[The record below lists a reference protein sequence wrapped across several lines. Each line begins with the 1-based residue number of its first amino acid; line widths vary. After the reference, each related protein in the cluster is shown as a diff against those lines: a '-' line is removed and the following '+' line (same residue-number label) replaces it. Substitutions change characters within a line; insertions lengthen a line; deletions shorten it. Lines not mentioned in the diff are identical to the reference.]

1 MPDSATALRTAWEAE
16 TRARKKRGAAP
27 PREYL
32 YASGRK
38 PCTRWMSLDLLHP
51 EDSAD
56 SFNDPHTMERF
67 LRGDEREAAIN
78 ARLFAVGMRSTPP
91 FRPIE
96 QQSTVEVRD
105 RDGMLLLRGKKEGS
119 LLFEDGRKVTYEVK
133 SGRSV
138 ECAETLEDL
147 DRSPWA
153 RSYVDQLLV
162 YMLAEGRQE
171 GVFILDRPALPAF
184 IPVRLEEH
192 LERAESFL
200 REAREAIDAAGAYRA
215 QAAPG
220 AYLGTRAGF
229 LPEAMPADLLP
240 PMTADRSVCRRC
252 PHLGKSCHPAMDF
265 GPGLQ
270 MINEEELAFA
280 IEQELKFADAVGEYE
295 AYRKYVRERLRGV
308 EHALVA
314 GKYLVRGKWSAMTS
328 RIGEDTRPKETNP
341 KGRFSLSIERLESE
355 AKD

>member
-1 MPDSATALRTAWEAE
+1 MTASATALRTAWEAE
-16 TRARKKRGAAP
+16 TRARKERGAAP
-27 PREYL
+27 PREHL

-56 SFNDPHTMERF
+56 SFNDTNTLERF

-138 ECAETLEDL
+138 ERAETLEDL

-153 RSYVDQLLV
+153 RSYVDQHLV
-162 YMLAEGRQE
+162 YLLAESRPE

-200 REAREAIDAAGAYRA
+200 REAREAIDAAR
-215 QAAPG
+215 
-220 AYLGTRAGF
+220 LVRSGF
-229 LPEAMPADLLP
+229 LPGDDILP

-252 PHLGKSCHPAMDF
+252 PHLGKSCHPELDF

-270 MINEEELAFA
+270 VIDEEELAEA
-280 IEQELKFADAVGEYE
+280 IQDELTFEPVAAEYE
-295 AYRKYVRERLRGV
+295 QARKYVRERLRGV
-308 EHALVA
+308 EQALVA

-328 RIGEDTRPKETNP
+328 RVGEDTRPKETNP

>member
-1 MPDSATALRTAWEAE
+1 MPDAAAALRTAWEAE
-16 TRARKKRGAAP
+16 TRARKERAASP

-38 PCTRWMSLDLLHP
+38 PCVRWMALDLLHP

-78 ARLFAVGMRSTPP
+78 ARLFAVGMRSSPP

-105 RDGMLLLRGKKEGS
+105 RDGVLLLRGKKEGS

-138 ECAETLEDL
+138 ERAETLEDL

-153 RSYVDQLLV
+153 RAYVDQLLV
-162 YMLAEGRQE
+162 YLLAEGRQE
-171 GVFILDRPALPAF
+171 GVFILDRPGLPAF
-184 IPVRLEEH
+184 VPARLEEH
-192 LERAESFL
+192 LARAESFL
-200 REAREAIDAAGAYRA
+200 QDARMAINCATAVNRRLQARFDEMDAFALA
-215 QAAPG
+215 
-220 AYLGTRAGF
+220 
-229 LPEAMPADLLP
+229 
-240 PMTADRSVCRRC
+240 PMTTDRSICRRC
-252 PHLGKSCHPAMDF
+252 PHLGKSCFPEIDY
-265 GPGLQ
+265 GPGLVSLDD
-270 MINEEELAFA
+270 EELAH
-280 IEQELKFADAVGEYE
+280 QLGVELALEDAASEH
-295 AYRKYVRERLRGV
+295 AAAKKYVRERLRGV
-308 EHALVA
+308 EQALVA
-314 GKYLVRGKWSAMTS
+314 GQYLVKGRWQKDTK
-328 RIGEDTRPKETNP
+328 RIGEDTRPKQEIA
-341 KGRFSLSIERLESE
+341 KGKFLLDIQKLESE